1 MAGPQNEDSNQTT
14 EASDIQLTASEA
26 IIVSNESTALP
37 ETSQINTVTSG
48 GSELGQDC
56 PPRGGQ
62 SDLPMEDGQICQGS
76 AKVEDLSEIAKD
88 LLEVSETLKSFVETT
103 NDSTTTDN
111 SKSDSK
117 DQEQGSND
125 TPNCDDT
132 SQNTD

>member
-1 MAGPQNEDSNQTT
+1 MARPQNEDSNQTT

-37 ETSQINTVTSG
+37 ETSQNTTTSG
-48 GSELGQDC
+48 GTELGQDC
-56 PPRGGQ
+56 PPVGGQ
-62 SDLPMEDGQICQGS
+62 SDPSVEDGQICQGS

-88 LLEVSETLKSFVETT
+88 LLEVSETLKSYVETT
-103 NDSTTTDN
+103 NDSNTNDN

-117 DQEQGSND
+117 NQEQGSND

>member
-1 MAGPQNEDSNQTT
+1 MARPQNEDSNQTT

-48 GSELGQDC
+48 GTELGQ
-56 PPRGGQ
+56 
-62 SDLPMEDGQICQGS
+62 SDPPMEEGQICQGS

-117 DQEQGSND
+117 NQEQGSND

>member
-37 ETSQINTVTSG
+37 ETSQINTTTSG
-48 GSELGQDC
+48 GTELGQDC
-56 PPRGGQ
+56 P
-62 SDLPMEDGQICQGS
+62 PMEDGQICQGS

-88 LLEVSETLKSFVETT
+88 LLEVSETLKSYVETT
-103 NDSTTTDN
+103 NDSNTTDN

-117 DQEQGSND
+117 DQGQGSND

>member
-14 EASDIQLTASEA
+14 ETSDIQLTVSEA

-37 ETSQINTVTSG
+37 ETSQNNTVTSG

-56 PPRGGQ
+56 SPIGGQ
-62 SDLPMEDGQICQGS
+62 SDPVEDGQICQGS

-88 LLEVSETLKSFVETT
+88 LLEVSETLKSYVETT